1 MPKSRAQP
9 GISNTNG
16 VFVIVPK
23 EKSLPA
29 LVAGLLPA
37 DQRCSRSASC
47 RFAIDGTAPCD
58 GSDFPAFGRRR
69 LQPQLRTQRFPRE
82 VLPLAPAAL
91 PTWHTACAFTTIF
104 IRPGLPRMVLQRI
117 CPIRLE

>member
-9 GISNTNG
+9 GISNTNR

-58 GSDFPAFGRRR
+58 GSDFPACGRRR
-69 LQPQLRTQRFPRE
+69 LQPPTPDAAVPTRGPSLGSSGSAHLAYGLRLHHYLHPPRSSTDGS
-82 VLPLAPAAL
+82 PAHLSDKA
-91 PTWHTACAFTTIF
+91 
-104 IRPGLPRMVLQRI
+104 
-117 CPIRLE
+117 